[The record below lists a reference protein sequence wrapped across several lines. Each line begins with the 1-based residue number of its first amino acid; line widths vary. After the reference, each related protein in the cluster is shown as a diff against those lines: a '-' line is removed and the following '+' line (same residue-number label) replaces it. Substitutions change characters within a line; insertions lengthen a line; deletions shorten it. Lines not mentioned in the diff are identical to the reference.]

1 MTARRTRNVVLAALT
16 LVASL
21 GCDQRESAAQQ
32 RSGSRHEAAATRAR
46 ELTRIR
52 VRARLDLVES
62 SGAAM
67 SSTQPGVLFTINDS
81 GNEPLLFA
89 VDTTGAGR
97 GTWRLQNAQNVDWE
111 AVSIGRCGPQPTST
125 AVSCVYIGDVGDNL
139 ETIPARAIYRTP
151 EPTAGDRNL
160 EGAIAAERLVFR
172 YPDGPHDVE
181 AMYVAP
187 NGDVVLITKRRRL
200 TADRRMRPALV
211 FTLPASAWGTGK
223 IAVATLSD
231 SLPIVP
237 GSARLRTITDAALS
251 PDARLLAVRTYAEV
265 YVFTVD
271 SATGRPRGGA
281 PSVCDLTRV
290 QKDNG
295 EGITWVGR
303 TNTLL
308 LTGEGQREPMYIVRC
323 PLPLVERRN

>member
-1 MTARRTRNVVLAALT
+1 M
-16 LVASL
+16 
-21 GCDQRESAAQQ
+21 
-32 RSGSRHEAAATRAR
+32 RS
-46 ELTRIR
+46 
-52 VRARLDLVES
+52 DLVES

-89 VDTTGAGR
+89 VDTTGAMR
-97 GTWRLQNAQNVDWE
+97 GTWRVQNAQNVDWE
-111 AVSIGRCGPQPTST
+111 AVSIGPCGT
-125 AVSCVYIGDVGDNL
+125 VSCVYIGDVGDNL
-139 ETIPARAIYRTP
+139 ETIPVRAIYRLP
-151 EPTAGDRNL
+151 EPSADRNL
-160 EGAIAAERLVFR
+160 NGAIAAERLVYR
-172 YPDGPHDVE
+172 YTDGPHDVE

-187 NGDVVLITKRRRL
+187 NGDVILITKRRRL
-200 TADRRMRPALV
+200 GADRRMRPALV
-211 FTLPASAWGTGK
+211 FTVPASAWATGK
-223 IAVATLSD
+223 IAVATLTD

-251 PDARLLAVRTYAEV
+251 PDAQLLAVRTYGEV
-265 YVFTVD
+265 YVFGVD

-281 PSVCDLTRV
+281 PSVCDITRI

-308 LTGEGQREPMYIVRC
+308 LTGEGRREPMHIVRC
-323 PLPLVERRN
+323 PMPTQ

>member
-1 MTARRTRNVVLAALT
+1 MSARRTELSVLAALA

-21 GCDQRESAAQQ
+21 SCDQRESAAQQ
-32 RSGSRHEAAATRAR
+32 RSKSPREEVPTRAR

-52 VRARLDLVES
+52 MRDRSDLVES

-89 VDTTGAGR
+89 VDTMGASR
-97 GTWRLQNAQNVDWE
+97 GTWRVQNAQNVDWE
-111 AVSIGRCGPQPTST
+111 AVSIGTCGSPRTI
-125 AVSCVYIGDVGDNL
+125 SCVYIGDVGDNL
-139 ETIPARAIYRTP
+139 ETIPVRAIYRTP
-151 EPTAGDRNL
+151 EPSAGDRNL
-160 EGAIAAERLVFR
+160 AGAIAAERLVFR
-172 YPDGPHDVE
+172 YADGPHDVE

-200 TADRRMRPALV
+200 AADRRMRPALV
-211 FTLPASAWGTGK
+211 FTLPASAWGAGK
-223 IAVATLSD
+223 IAVATLTD

-265 YVFTVD
+265 YTFAVD

-290 QKDNG
+290 QNDNG

-308 LTGEGQREPMYIVRC
+308 LTGEGRREPMYIVRC
-323 PLPLVERRN
+323 PLPKE

>member
-1 MTARRTRNVVLAALT
+1 MIASRTRITLLAALA

-21 GCDQRESAAQQ
+21 SCDQRESAAQQ
-32 RSGSRHEAAATRAR
+32 RREAVATRAR

-52 VRARLDLVES
+52 VRGRSDLVES

-67 SSTQPGVLFTINDS
+67 SPTQPGVLFTINDS

-89 VDTTGAGR
+89 VDTMGAGR
-97 GTWRLQNAQNVDWE
+97 GAWRVENAQNVDWE
-111 AVSIGRCGPQPTST
+111 AVSIGACGSPQPRTP

-139 ETIPARAIYRTP
+139 ETIPFRAIYRMP
-151 EPTAGDRNL
+151 EPTAGGRNL

-172 YPDGPHDVE
+172 YADGPHDVE

-200 TADRRMRPALV
+200 AADRTLRPALV
-211 FTLPASAWGTGK
+211 FTLPSSAWGTGK
-223 IAVATLSD
+223 LAVATLSD

-251 PDARLLAVRTYAEV
+251 PDARLLAVRTYREV
-265 YVFTVD
+265 YVFAVD
-271 SATGRPRGGA
+271 SATGRPRRGA
-281 PSVCDLTRV
+281 PPSVCDLSRV

-323 PLPLVERRN
+323 PLPRE